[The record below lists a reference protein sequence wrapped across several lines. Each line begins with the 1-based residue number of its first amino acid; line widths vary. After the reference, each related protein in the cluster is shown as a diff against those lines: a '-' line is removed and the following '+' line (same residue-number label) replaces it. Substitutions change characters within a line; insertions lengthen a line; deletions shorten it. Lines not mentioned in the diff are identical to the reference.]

1 MLTYSTFVTDLANLL
16 VVPSTDANYQTVLGN
31 IIDDSEQRIYRDL
44 DLLNTRFTDST
55 GTLTTGSRSFT
66 LPSSINT
73 FVVVERINV
82 LTPVGT
88 TNPDNGT
95 RNPLLPIGKEA
106 LDYLFPS
113 STGSAVPK
121 YFAMQTQSAIIVG
134 PYPDKTYNVEVNGT
148 FRPAPLSMT
157 NTTTLLSV
165 YLPDLFMAAS
175 MVFGAAYLKNFG
187 ASADDPKMSVTWES
201 HYAALLQSAKVEEAR
216 KKFTTE
222 GWSSKEPSPMAT
234 PPRT

>member
-73 FVVVERINV
+73 FVVDERINV

-88 TNPDNGT
+88 NNPDNGT
-95 RNPLLPIGKEA
+95 RNPLLTIGK
-106 LDYLFPS
+106 
-113 STGSAVPK
+113 
-121 YFAMQTQSAIIVG
+121 
-134 PYPDKTYNVEVNGT
+134 
-148 FRPAPLSMT
+148 
-157 NTTTLLSV
+157 
-165 YLPDLFMAAS
+165 
-175 MVFGAAYLKNFG
+175 
-187 ASADDPKMSVTWES
+187 
-201 HYAALLQSAKVEEAR
+201 
-216 KKFTTE
+216 
-222 GWSSKEPSPMAT
+222 
-234 PPRT
+234 